1 MKPVDEKLDR
11 LLKAAAAAPRPLS
24 GAAFVLEARV
34 LAGWR
39 ALQPEEDGQFLV
51 AWFRRAALCGC
62 LLAVAS
68 LAWNYH
74 ERTNLGGAFAVAD
87 SAMHMGVEP

>member
-1 MKPVDEKLDR
+1 MKAMNEKLDR

-39 ALQPEEDGQFLV
+39 ALQPVEDGEFLV
-51 AWFRRAALCGC
+51 IWFRRAALCGC
-62 LLAVAS
+62 MLAVAS
-68 LAWNYH
+68 LAWNH
-74 ERTNLGGAFAVAD
+74 HQRANLGGAFAVAD